1 MTYIKNYL
9 KHLILTIIPILVL
22 LFIITIPYYFNI
34 INNNTYNFFKL
45 LIITLSI
52 LINSLLLGKNF
63 KNKKYLVGI
72 KFGLLIITIL
82 LILTLIFSKFEIK
95 NLIYYLIII
104 ATSTLGSIFGINKKQ
119 SN

>member
-22 LFIITIPYYFNI
+22 LFIITIPYYFNL
-34 INNNTYNFFKL
+34 INTNTYNFFKL

-52 LINSLLLGKNF
+52 LINSIFLGRKT
-63 KNKKYLVGI
+63 KNKRYLVGI
-72 KFGLLIITIL
+72 KFGLLITTIL
-82 LILTLIFSKFEIK
+82 LILTLILSKFEIK

-104 ATSTLGSIFGINKKQ
+104 ATSTLGSIFGGNKKKR
-119 SN
+119 